1 MFGQSYLGLPL
12 EIYEKIFSYLKLSDL
27 KECTLV
33 SREWLDS
40 LEVPVFWR
48 RSVLVVSP
56 ENCKDL
62 PHSRRI
68 RVMEFIKVGNFE
80 NVFSHHEAI
89 RKSLAEISRL
99 EGLALKTLKF
109 SGYKFGVKI
118 SLPLDLQSL
127 SLLTKKV
134 VTLDLSMVNLQT
146 EELQVIF
153 EALTGEQKTRLRRLN
168 IRKSPVTQL
177 SLTPAQLADVPANK
191 LEELNMSGTLPTPDQ
206 VTGILQEIISTN
218 KTSLRSLNIA
228 SNPSVGLVCKD
239 LLRKAVS
246 RLREVNLTGTNLD
259 TQQIEGVL
267 REVASSNT
275 TTLERLC
282 LGSVDMSE
290 VDSAVIGVAACK
302 LKKVQLWN
310 TNLQLLQLNE
320 IFKIILKTETGKR
333 LRFLDLEGNDVHS
346 VSPETLGK
354 AVLSLTSANLH
365 NCKVTAGQ
373 VDFIFDRLAEVP
385 PSARTLSSITLTDM
399 QSVNYKENQ
408 RLHLNLDILRGHKM
422 FLITKRFLQ
431 FHGLNDKKKWQF
443 VMP

>member
-1 MFGQSYLGLPL
+1 MIIKMFGQKYPRLPL

-109 SGYKFGVKI
+109 SGYKSGVKI
-118 SLPLDLQSL
+118 SLPLDLQLL
-127 SLLTKKV
+127 SVLTKKV

-153 EALTGEQKTRLRRLN
+153 EAITGEQKTRLRRLN
-168 IRKSPVTQL
+168 IMDSAVTQL
-177 SLTPAQLADVPANK
+177 RLTPAQLADVAANK
-191 LEELNMSGTLPTPDQ
+191 LEELNMSGTLPTRDQ

-228 SNPSVGLVCKD
+228 SNPSVGLVCKE

-246 RLREVNLTGTNLD
+246 RLREVDLTGTNLG
-259 TQQIEGVL
+259 TQQIDGIL
-267 REVASSNT
+267 REVARNNNKP
-275 TTLERLC
+275 TLEKLY
-282 LGSVDMSE
+282 LGSEFNGSLGSIDMSK
-290 VDSAVIGVAACK
+290 VDPENVGKAACK
-302 LKKVQLWN
+302 LEEIKLRN
-310 TNLQLLQLNE
+310 TNLQLLQLDV
-320 IFKIILKTETGKR
+320 IFKIINTTDKR
-333 LRFLDLEGNDVHS
+333 LRSINLEGNDLHR
-346 VSPETLGK
+346 VSPETLCK
-354 AVLSLTSANLH
+354 AVLSLNSVNLH
-365 NCKVTAGQ
+365 DCKVTAGQ
-373 VDFIFDRLAEVP
+373 VEFIYDRLAEVP
-385 PSARTLSSITLTDM
+385 ASKRPQTLTDIRESDYLKLPKYRQLLIPEDLFDFDVDM
-399 QSVNYKENQ
+399 YQAEN
-408 RLHLNLDILRGHKM
+408 L
-422 FLITKRFLQ
+422 
-431 FHGLNDKKKWQF
+431 W
-443 VMP
+443 